1 MRAAPVTGVF
11 DAPYP
16 VFLDLVG
23 RRALVVGGG
32 PVAAHKVAGLLRAGA
47 HVTVVA
53 PDAVSEIAEDP
64 DVRWHERPYR
74 RGEVA
79 SYTIAITAT
88 NDPAVNR
95 QVARDGNAANV
106 WVNSADDPKN
116 CAFILPSVVR
126 RGDLQVAVSTNGRSP
141 AMAQWARR
149 RLEDLFTEAHGAALD
164 VLAEVRAE
172 VQRVHGTSEVGG
184 WAAVVDDHFFD
195 LIAAGDLDRARA
207 QLRAGL
213 DLPDVP
219 SDAPQ
224 PSSPQH
230 DSPHQEVPS

>member
-1 MRAAPVTGVF
+1 MSGVVE
-11 DAPYP
+11 APYP

-23 RRALVVGGG
+23 RRALVVGAG
-32 PVAAHKVAGLLRAGA
+32 PVAARKVAGLLRAGA

-79 SYTIAITAT
+79 SYSIAITAT
-88 NDPAVNR
+88 SDPAVNR

-106 WVNSADDPKN
+106 WVNSADDPEN
-116 CAFILPSVVR
+116 CGFILPSVVQ

-149 RLEDLFTEAHGAALD
+149 RLEVLFTDTHRDALD

-172 VQRVHGTSEVGG
+172 VQAACGTSEVDG
-184 WAAVVDDHFFD
+184 WTDAVDDRFFELVASGD
-195 LIAAGDLDRARA
+195 RPAARTHLRRA
-207 QLRAGL
+207 LGL
-213 DLPDVP
+213 DGE
-219 SDAPQ
+219 
-224 PSSPQH
+224 H
-230 DSPHQEVPS
+230 DPAHQEVPS